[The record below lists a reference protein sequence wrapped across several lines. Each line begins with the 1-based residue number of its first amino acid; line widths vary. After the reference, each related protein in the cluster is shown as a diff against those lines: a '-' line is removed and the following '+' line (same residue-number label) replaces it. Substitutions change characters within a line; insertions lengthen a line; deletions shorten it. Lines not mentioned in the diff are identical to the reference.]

1 MQIDANGIKRSLLC
15 RSFHQGG
22 ETVEVEIYQLA
33 WSDGWTLELIHA
45 DGGGTIWLAEFATEQ
60 AALAEFIAQI
70 AKTGL
75 PNLIAGAPLHFPTM
89 H

>member
-1 MQIDANGIKRSLLC
+1 MQFDVNGTRRSLLC
-15 RSFHQGG
+15 RSFHQDG
-22 ETVEVEIYQLA
+22 ETVAVEIYQLA

-60 AALAEFIAQI
+60 EAFAEFTAQI
-70 AKTGL
+70 ARTGL
-75 PNLIAGAPLHFPTM
+75 PTLISGAPLRFPSV